1 MTVKSQAIFAAL
13 FAYLREQLSAY
24 ILPNII
30 MSEFDTAMQ
39 SALSFTFP
47 EATIKGS
54 WFHYTEVCKIIKD
67 LNKKLFKIIKFS
79 GNNKTNEIF

>member
-1 MTVKSQAIFAAL
+1 MTVKSQAMFAAL
-13 FAYLREQLSAY
+13 FAYLREQLSAF

-39 SALSFTFP
+39 SALGYTFP

-54 WFHYTEVCKIIKD
+54 WFHYTEVS
-67 LNKKLFKIIKFS
+67 L
-79 GNNKTNEIF
+79 